1 MTDYTNPRWHVHGAE
16 VTHDDFPRFT
26 WQFGSREGAE
36 RQAARGSAPDSHFA
50 CAWLAAQPKPVPE
63 EGMRIEAT
71 LRGGAV
77 VSGLVTNTASKGES
91 LQVHIGG
98 LVIWAL
104 SAKSMGEQGTDILT
118 WHEVA
123 S

>member
-1 MTDYTNPRWHVHGAE
+1 MSDYTNPRWHVRGAE

-50 CAWLAAQPKPVPE
+50 CAWLAAHPKPVPE
-63 EGMRIEAT
+63 VGMRIEAT

-77 VSGLVTNTASKGES
+77 VSGRVTSTAPMGKS
-91 LQVHIGG
+91 LEVMVGG
-98 LVIWAL
+98 LCLWAL
-104 SAKSMGEQGTDILT
+104 SAKSIGEQGTDIT
-118 WHEVA
+118 DWHEVTA
-123 S
+123 

>member
-1 MTDYTNPRWHVHGAE
+1 MSDYTNDRWHVHGAE

-50 CAWLAAQPKPVPE
+50 CAWLAAHPKPAIKV
-63 EGMRIEAT
+63 GMRIEAT

-77 VSGLVTNTASKGES
+77 VSGVVDSVSQLATCSGIV
-91 LQVHIGG
+91 IGG
-98 LVIWAL
+98 ARLFLETDPESVYQL
-104 SAKSMGEQGTDILT
+104 DILT
-118 WHEVA
+118 WHEVT